1 MTTAAG
7 RATFDIARW
16 GLLGPAA
23 LVCALLLNFQWGGGE
38 PGCALFLLAAVGF
51 AAGGAV
57 AGAALPAAG
66 PGVAAALA
74 ATYAAAGLVAT
85 GQAFMVWS
93 DGIDESL
100 TLAVFLA
107 EMAAFTVILPLV
119 AAIAFALVPGRRL
132 HLAGRA
138 AGSFLVGAAA
148 ADLVMGL
155 GVLLGGVFA
164 ERGAATDSLDA
175 LMRARMLDRGVMV
188 GVIAIAVEI
197 AFVIGGMG
205 VAHALE
211 DAPSPGEV
219 IP

>member
-1 MTTAAG
+1 MTTAA
-7 RATFDIARW
+7 RKAAFDIARW

-23 LVCALLLNFQWGGGE
+23 LGCALLLNFQWGGGA

-51 AAGGAV
+51 AAGGAM
-57 AGAALPAAG
+57 ASAAIPAAG

-74 ATYAAAGLVAT
+74 ATYAAAGLAAT
-85 GQAFMVWS
+85 AQAFFAWAE
-93 DGIDESL
+93 GIDESL

-148 ADLVMGL
+148 ADLVVGL

-205 VAHALE
+205 VAHALD
-211 DAPSPGEV
+211 DAPSPGAV